1 VSDEHQGAVDTR
13 CARPF
18 LREDRPCRVVTRHGA
33 ASFVILPRPAVSM
46 KTDDSDDVDENLPC
60 STTSDDSEVTR
71 RQRKQTRPGS
81 SQARLS
87 SCYQWHFNGINSMP
101 AIPSQEV
108 CSVGNQLSTP
118 SSHTPSSLGNLMIGE
133 GSTRKLLDA
142 ASSLSDATGPQGEGG
157 GTTA

>member
-1 VSDEHQGAVDTR
+1 VSDEHQRVVDTR

-18 LREDRPCRVVTRHGA
+18 LREDRPCRVVTRRGA
-33 ASFVILPRPAVSM
+33 ASFVILPRPAVSK
-46 KTDDSDDVDENLPC
+46 KTDGSDDVDENLPC
-60 STTSDDSEVTR
+60 STTSDDSEEARSNVTR

-87 SCYQWHFNGINSMP
+87 LCYQRHFNGINSMP

-118 SSHTPSSLGNLMIGE
+118 SSHGNLMIGE

-142 ASSLSDATGPQGEGG
+142 ASSLSDATGP
-157 GTTA
+157 